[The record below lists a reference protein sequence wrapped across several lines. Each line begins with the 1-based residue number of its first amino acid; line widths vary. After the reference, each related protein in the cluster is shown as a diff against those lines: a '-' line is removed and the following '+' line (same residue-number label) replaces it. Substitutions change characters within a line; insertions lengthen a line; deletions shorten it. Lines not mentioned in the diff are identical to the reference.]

1 MKHYRDGMF
10 EINKSRADLN
20 ARIGKANAGAG
31 QASRARRWVLSMS
44 MCAAIALFAVIS
56 VHYVRLNSWS
66 EYTASDETVRYVLP
80 DSSVAVL
87 APGSELRLQKRKNI
101 RHMEMSGKI
110 FFNVAHDSAHPFTI
124 SVSRGLPVTVLG
136 TRFQV
141 DQSDSLTRV
150 DVLDGKVSFGRMTL
164 TKGMSASY
172 RPETGLLE
180 MTSGDVLNPMAWAT
194 GCFVYDDSALD
205 EVIKDL
211 EFFYHVKINVS
222 GSVDGKKLTG
232 TFPTAD
238 LSSVLELIGMA
249 CGVELTKFP

>member
-20 ARIGKANAGAG
+20 ARIGKANAGA
-31 QASRARRWVLSMS
+31 SPSYRARRWVLSMS

-56 VHYVRLNSWS
+56 VYYVRLNSWS
-66 EYTASDETVRYVLP
+66 GYTASDEIVRYVLP
-80 DSSVAVL
+80 DSSVVVL
-87 APGSELRLQKRKNI
+87 ALGSELRLQKRKNI

-150 DVLDGKVSFGRMTL
+150 NVLDGKS
-164 TKGMSASY
+164 
-172 RPETGLLE
+172 
-180 MTSGDVLNPMAWAT
+180 
-194 GCFVYDDSALD
+194 
-205 EVIKDL
+205 
-211 EFFYHVKINVS
+211 
-222 GSVDGKKLTG
+222 LTG

-238 LSSVLELIGMA
+238 AASVLETIGMA
-249 CGVELTKFP
+249 CDVRLTYENLNNKTGEVLKRPVM

>member
-1 MKHYRDGMF
+1 M
-10 EINKSRADLN
+10 
-20 ARIGKANAGAG
+20 
-31 QASRARRWVLSMS
+31 
-44 MCAAIALFAVIS
+44 
-56 VHYVRLNSWS
+56 
-66 EYTASDETVRYVLP
+66 P
-80 DSSVAVL
+80 DSSVVVL

-110 FFNVAHDSAHPFTI
+110 FFNVAHDSGHPFTI
-124 SVSRGLPVTVLG
+124 SVSLGLPVTVLG

-172 RPETGLLE
+172 RPETGLQE

-194 GCFVYDDSALD
+194 GSFVYEESSLDD
-205 EVIKDL
+205 VIKDL
-211 EFFYHVKINVS
+211 ESFYHVRINVS
-222 GSVDGKKLTG
+222 ESVDGKRLTG

-238 LSSVLELIGMA
+238 MASVLEIIGMA
-249 CGVELTKFP
+249 CDVRLTI